1 MLDAN
6 TFSNS
11 NVINFIQENFIA
23 FKINAETKIGKNLF
37 EQYKGTGYPLIVF
50 IDNNSNE
57 LDRFYGYY
65 SPDNFISKL
74 KNIDSG
80 INTFPD
86 LLAKYKLGDQ
96 SAETMF
102 NLAIKATDRGN
113 DSLAKIL
120 YSNVI
125 KHKNVSLD
133 MFHRSHLA
141 LGIQS
146 LKNDDLLLI
155 NYLNI
160 YPESPLLKDAV
171 NYLLNYYYMK
181 GLIQQELDLYNK
193 YIDQFKNDYLFLNQ
207 YSWRMAE
214 LETNLDKALDMIN
227 LSIKIF
233 KGDAKQKAMILD
245 TKAEILWKQNLHN
258 DAIIIINESIELDSE
273 NQYYINQ
280 KKKFLE
286 SIN

>member
-37 EQYKGTGYPLIVF
+37 EKYKGTGYPLIVF
-50 IDNNSNE
+50 IDNNNNE

-146 LKNDDLLLI
+146 LKNNDLLLI

-207 YSWRMAE
+207 YSWRMTE

-233 KGDAKQKAMILD
+233 QGDAKQKAMILD

-280 KKKFLE
+280 KNKFLE

>member
-37 EQYKGTGYPLIVF
+37 EKYKGTGYPLIVF
-50 IDNNSNE
+50 IDNNNNE

-65 SPDNFISKL
+65 SADNFISKL
-74 KNIDSG
+74 KNINSG

-102 NLAIKATDRGN
+102 NLAIKATNRGN

-120 YSNVI
+120 YTNVI
-125 KHKNVSLD
+125 KHKNVSLN
-133 MFHRSHLA
+133 MFHQSHLA

-146 LKNDDLLLI
+146 LKNDDLLLR
-155 NYLNI
+155 NYINI

-171 NYLLNYYYMK
+171 NYLINYYYIK
-181 GLIQQELDLYNK
+181 GMIQQELDLYNK
-193 YIDQFKNDYLFLNQ
+193 YLDQFKNDYLFLNQ
-207 YSWRMAE
+207 YSWRMTE
-214 LETNLDKALDMIN
+214 LETNLDKALDIIN

-233 KGDAKQKAMILD
+233 QGDAKQKAMILD

-258 DAIIIINESIELDSE
+258 DAIIIINQSIELDSE

>member
-37 EQYKGTGYPLIVF
+37 GQYKGTGYPLIVF
-50 IDNNSNE
+50 IDNNNNE

-207 YSWRMAE
+207 YSWRMTE

-233 KGDAKQKAMILD
+233 QGDAKQKAMILD